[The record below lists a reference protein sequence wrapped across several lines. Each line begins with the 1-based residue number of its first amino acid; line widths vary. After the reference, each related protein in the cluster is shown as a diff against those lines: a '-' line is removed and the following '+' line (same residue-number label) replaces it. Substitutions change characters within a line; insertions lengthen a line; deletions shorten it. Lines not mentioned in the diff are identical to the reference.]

1 MDIFLGGFYIL
12 TVLCAILYLL
22 TRAALPSVADAAF
35 SVFQRTYL
43 VVYLLAMAGDWLQGP
58 HVYALYESYGMSTD
72 QIDILFVAGFGSSM
86 VVGTIVGSIA
96 DKYGRRT
103 NCILYGVLYGAAC
116 VTKHF
121 GNFWILMIGRLLGGT
136 ATSILYSAFESWL
149 VYEHH
154 KRGFDAN
161 LLGNIFSL
169 GVLGNSVVAI
179 VAGLVAQK
187 FADLFGYVAPFDVS
201 LCVLSLMVII
211 IIMTWTENYG
221 DKTSNI
227 SHSFGVALT
236 AIKQDHKV
244 LCLGLIQSLFE
255 GAMYCFVLEWT
266 PSLSIIYRGKAGA
279 PNEIEEVHTDIPHGH
294 IFAGFMV
301 ALMIGSSLFKLLSK
315 YTSVESFMR
324 VVLFVAALSLM
335 TPILYKGN
343 QMVIFIGFLVFEM
356 CVGIFWPSMGTMRGK
371 YVAEE
376 TRATTMN
383 IFRVPLNMIV
393 VVILLQHLERD
404 TIFEFCA
411 LFLIIAVVC
420 QQWLYT
426 LYEGLPKTTYLSTT
440 ADTLRRDSVTEEKP
454 KKGIDDEEEI
464 V

>member
-1 MDIFLGGFYIL
+1 M
-12 TVLCAILYLL
+12 TVLCALLYLA
-22 TRAALPSVADAAF
+22 TRAALPAVTDAAF
-35 SVFQRTYL
+35 NVFQRTYL

-58 HVYALYESYGMSTD
+58 HVYALYESYGMTTE

-86 VVGTIVGSIA
+86 IVGTLVGSIA

-103 NCILYGVLYGAAC
+103 NCMLYGVLYGAAC
-116 VTKHF
+116 ITKHF

-149 VYEHH
+149 VYEHN
-154 KRGFDAN
+154 KRGFDSS

-179 VAGLVAQK
+179 IAGLIAQK
-187 FADLFGYVAPFDVS
+187 FADAFGFVAPFDVS
-201 LCVLSLMVII
+201 LVVLTLMVII
-211 IIMTWTENYG
+211 ITMTWTENYG

-227 SHSFGVALT
+227 SHSFGTALN
-236 AIKQDHKV
+236 AIRQDHKV

-266 PSLSIIYRGKAGA
+266 PSLSIIYKTKVGTSEAD
-279 PNEIEEVHTDIPHGH
+279 EEHTDIPHGH
-294 IFAGFMV
+294 IFAAFMV
-301 ALMIGSSLFKLLSK
+301 SLMIGSSLFKLLSK

-324 VVLFVAALSLM
+324 FVLALAALSLM
-335 TPILYKGN
+335 TPIFYKGN
-343 QMVIFIGFLVFEM
+343 QLVIFIGFLVFET

-383 IFRVPLNMIV
+383 IFRIPLNMIV
-393 VVILLQHLERD
+393 VVILLQHLDRD

-411 LFLIIAVVC
+411 FFLMVAVVC

-426 LYEGLPKTTYLSTT
+426 LCEALAKTTNLSDK
-440 ADTLRRDSVTEEKP
+440 AAVLRSDSMVEAQEK
-454 KKGIDDEEEI
+454 EEEI

>member
-12 TVLCAILYLL
+12 TVLCAVLYLL

-35 SVFQRTYL
+35 NVFQRTYL
-43 VVYLLAMAGDWLQGP
+43 VVYLLAMTGDWLQGP
-58 HVYALYESYGMSTD
+58 HVYALYESYGMTTE

-86 VVGTIVGSIA
+86 IVGTIVGSIA

-116 VTKHF
+116 ITKHF
-121 GNFWILMIGRLLGGT
+121 GNFWVLMIGRLLGGT

-179 VAGLVAQK
+179 IAGLVAQK
-187 FADLFGYVAPFDVS
+187 FADLFGFVAPFDVS
-201 LCVLSLMVII
+201 LTVLSLMVIV

-227 SHSFGVALT
+227 SHSFSVAMT
-236 AIKQDHKV
+236 AISQDHKV

-266 PSLSIIYRGKAGA
+266 PSLSIIYKNKFNAADG
-279 PNEIEEVHTDIPHGH
+279 IEEVHTDIPHGH
-294 IFAGFMV
+294 IFAAFMV

-324 VVLFVAALSLM
+324 GVLFVAALSLM

-343 QMVIFIGFLVFEM
+343 QLVIFIGFLVFEM
-356 CVGIFWPSMGTMRGK
+356 CVGIFWPSMGTLRGK

-383 IFRVPLNMIV
+383 IFRIPLNMIV

-411 LFLIIAVVC
+411 FFLLIAVVC
-420 QQWLYT
+420 QQWLFT
-426 LYEGLPKTTYLSTT
+426 LYENLPKTNSLSKTV
-440 ADTLRRDSVTEEKP
+440 DTLRSESSVEEQT
-454 KKGIDDEEEI
+454 KKAVDDEEEI